1 MLSLSDGDFE
11 FTGEK
16 PGEYDEGRRREAEY
30 IRRCQEAMTPDCEGW
45 GYLRDRGFTDD
56 EIGRFGFGFD
66 PHSRISWQEWQ
77 KTAAKDRNGDAICE
91 LVRVNGPR
99 VVIPWQGC
107 PWYHIDRA
115 AKFSSITGA
124 KYAKPKGCDVGP
136 QPIYNPDA
144 IGSDVVFVVEGLMDA
159 LAVQAAGFQSVAV
172 AGVSWHGVV
181 EWFERNNYRG
191 TVVAALDNDET
202 GRTENA
208 KMAEALRKAGI
219 AVYAPDKPFGPMTKD
234 ASEALKRDRKSFA
247 DDLAFMS
254 GKAAEEAEM
263 AAQERYDDA
272 MRSMRAVD
280 PLDVAM
286 GIVNLDDVDEP
297 TPTGF
302 AQLDDVLGG
311 GLMPGVAVLG
321 AVSSLG
327 KTTLALQVAD
337 HMAADGVPVLFV
349 TVEQS
354 ARELVA
360 KSVCRTIRQRC
371 GQTVPTRELMS
382 RAARDAWNERAN
394 ANFKDAVNAYSTG
407 PARNLRFL
415 EGTEQ
420 PSVGDIR
427 GVAKAMAEYDPQHR
441 TPVVFI
447 DYLQLLRSPNE
458 GDNDKQAT
466 DKNMMALR
474 QMARDMRTPI
484 VVISSL
490 NRSSYSGAI
499 SLDSFKESGGIEY
512 GADVLMGLQPYGM
525 ADRLAACKSDQRQRA
540 DANRIMAETKAAE
553 ARACELVILKNRNGA
568 MPSRGVPLTFYAA
581 ASMFRDGVHG
591 PGHPGSDGV
600 RVI

>member
-30 IRRCQEAMTPDCEGW
+30 IRRCQEAMTPGCKGW
-45 GYLRDRGFTDD
+45 TYLRMRGFTDE
-56 EIGRFGFGFD
+56 EIRRFGFGFE
-66 PHSRISWQEWQ
+66 PHSRVPWQEWQ
-77 KTAAKDRNGDAICE
+77 EKTPKTNDFVLKD
-91 LVRVNGPR
+91 VFGPR

-115 AKFSSITGA
+115 VPDYAWEDVEGA
-124 KYAKPKGCDVGP
+124 KYVKPKAKDVGP
-136 QPIYNPDA
+136 QPPYNPDA
-144 IGSDVVFVVEGLMDA
+144 LESDVVFVVEGLMDA
-159 LAVQAAGFQSVAV
+159 LAVQSAGFQSVAV
-172 AGVSWHGVV
+172 GGVAWHEVV
-181 EWFERNNYRG
+181 EWLSRNNYRG

-202 GRTENA
+202 GRKANA
-208 KMAEALRKAGI
+208 EMAAAMVKAGI
-219 AVYAPDKPFGPMTKD
+219 AVYAPDNPFGQYKD
-234 ASEALKRDRKSFA
+234 ASEDMMRNENAFVG
-247 DDLAFMS
+247 DLTIMS
-254 GKAAEEAEM
+254 KDAAEAAEREAL
-263 AAQERYDDA
+263 ERYDDA
-272 MRSMRAVD
+272 LKSMRAVD
-280 PLDVAM
+280 PLDVAI

-297 TPTGF
+297 TPTGLDS
-302 AQLDDVLGG
+302 LDDALGG

-327 KTTLALQVAD
+327 KTTLALQIAD
-337 HMAADGVPVLFV
+337 HIAEAGRPVLFV
-349 TVEQS
+349 TIEQS
-354 ARELVA
+354 ARELVS
-360 KSVCRTIRQRC
+360 KSICRTIRQRC
-371 GQTVPTRELMS
+371 GESVSTRELMS
-382 RAARDAWNERAN
+382 RTAREAWNERAN
-394 ANFKDAVNAYSTG
+394 ANFRDAISAYSMG
-407 PARNLRFL
+407 PARNLRFM

-420 PSVGDIR
+420 PSVADVR
-427 GVAKAMAEYDPQHR
+427 QVAETMRQYDPRHR

-447 DYLQLLRSPNE
+447 DYLQLLRAPDE
-458 GDNDKQAT
+458 RDNDKQAT

-474 QMARDMRTPI
+474 QMARDMRTPM

-512 GADVLMGLQPYGM
+512 GADVLIGLQPYGM